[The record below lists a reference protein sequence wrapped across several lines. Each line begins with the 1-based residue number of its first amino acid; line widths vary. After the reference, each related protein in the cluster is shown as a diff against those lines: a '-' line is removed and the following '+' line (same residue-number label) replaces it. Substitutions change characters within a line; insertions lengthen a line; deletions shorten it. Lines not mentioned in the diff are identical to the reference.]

1 MNDRSHHY
9 TRRAMLCGTAGAI
22 GGLTLGSRASLADPP
37 EIVGRWSPTK
47 YAWPDVAIHL
57 HLLPSSDEKKAR
69 LFSYS
74 DDGVPGLKDR
84 NAGFSKSY
92 IVEIPT
98 MGVPQP
104 SPWLYVPNNS
114 TNLFC
119 SGHTLLPDGRLLA
132 MGGHVDLNFY
142 GAGDINFF
150 SESPT
155 PAWRRKSTP

>member
-1 MNDRSHHY
+1 MV
-9 TRRAMLCGTAGAI
+9 
-22 GGLTLGSRASLADPP
+22 AD
-37 EIVGRWSPTK
+37 

-57 HLLPSSDEKKAR
+57 HLLPSSTHEKAR

-92 IVEIPT
+92 IVEIPPN
-98 MGVPQP
+98 GVPRP
-104 SPWLYVPNNS
+104 PWLYVPNNS

-132 MGGHVDLNFY
+132 MGGHVDLQFL

-155 PAWRRKSTP
+155 PAWETQTTP